1 MAQNPNID
9 DDTRARAM
17 KFVANRTA
25 PAKQRIV
32 SKKELEDSGLSLRD
46 FLNKERGLT
55 RRKEIDPTAGE
66 AKNKDEQE
74 AADRIDPGA
83 PSAGAGRGFV
93 NPRLASTLSDT
104 ETVASPLPNPSRTPV
119 GSAKRSSDSP
129 APAAKTGPD
138 RVPTSEQA
146 AENRQAAVN
155 KVKAVGSSIADY
167 VENFE
172 TPAERRSRERK
183 GGSGMKHGGAVKKMA
198 SGGSVSSASKRAD
211 GIAQRGKTR
220 A

>member
-55 RRKEIDPTAGE
+55 RRKDADSATNTTSE
-66 AKNKDEQE
+66 AKDTAPE
-74 AADRIDPGA
+74 GA
-83 PSAGAGRGFV
+83 YRGL
-93 NPRLASTLSDT
+93 RSDT
-104 ETVASPLPNPSRTPV
+104 GDVSSSPPNPSRTPG

-129 APAAKTGPD
+129 APVEKTGSN

-146 AENRQAAVN
+146 AENRQALMD
-155 KVKAVGSSIADY
+155 KVKAVGSSVADY

-172 TPAERRSRERK
+172 TPAERSSRERK
-183 GGSGMKHGGAVKKMA
+183 ETSGMKHGGAVKKMA

-211 GIAQRGKTR
+211 GIATKGKTR
-220 A
+220 GRMC